1 MKRPLF
7 VFSGQS
13 NMMGAASLEAKN
25 RFSFKNSYEY
35 LHKPKRFG
43 AEIGCFKK
51 NAYPAGEFSYKSLK
65 DAYGNEKDF
74 SLKSTLT
81 DYTKNTFFCPA
92 MSNAIDESQKLVL
105 GFQDFSE
112 ATAKNGPCFAPCF
125 VQEFE
130 KSGYACA
137 YTHIAKGSVGINYYL
152 DGDASDYFAEK
163 VSDFFSDSEKFF
175 SQDDTKERVFIWH
188 QGESDS
194 SMSYNSYKDSLKQLY
209 KMTKKLGFTKF
220 FICRV
225 GYWGNNNIA
234 NIMRAQEDFC
244 NEEKDAFMITRV
256 SSFFEYPNQNIEN
269 WFCVPIEEDHKLC
282 RDSFLGYS
290 NNHINE
296 KGFQIMAKHAAPN
309 AIRIVFDRTEPIL
322 EQERIIPLLKVNTCT
337 ERE

>member
-1 MKRPLF
+1 MADNITIDQLNIELTADSKKATSAIEELASTLEKLKSSLAPIANVNLKVSNSFNTTTKNITKAAKATDDYAKKANSAGKSAQSFAQKMAQKISTTRTIVSVFQNAANKMADWFNESNEYIETVNLF
-7 VFSGQS
+7 KVT
-13 NMMGAASLEAKN
+13 MDDA
-25 RFSFKNSYEY
+25 
-35 LHKPKRFG
+35 
-43 AEIGCFKK
+43 
-51 NAYPAGEFSYKSLK
+51 AGE
-65 DAYGNEKDF
+65 AQN
-74 SLKSTLT
+74 
-81 DYTKNTFFCPA
+81 
-92 MSNAIDESQKLVL
+92 
-105 GFQDFSE
+105 
-112 ATAKNGPCFAPCF
+112 
-125 VQEFE
+125 
-130 KSGYACA
+130 
-137 YTHIAKGSVGINYYL
+137 
-152 DGDASDYFAEK
+152 FAEK

-256 SSFFEYPNQNIEN
+256 ASFFEYPNQNIEN
-269 WFCVPIEEDHKLC
+269 WFCTPIEENFKLC

-296 KGFQIMAKHAAPN
+296 KGFQIMAKHAALN
-309 AIRIVFDRTEPIL
+309 AIRIIFDRTEPIL
-322 EQERIIPLLKVNTCT
+322 EQERIIPLLNTKQKY
-337 ERE
+337 